1 MKEIGFGRMFNVIV
15 TSAENA
21 IPDCFS
27 SSAVVSILCR
37 KGYYVLFR
45 FNAKED

>member
-1 MKEIGFGRMFNVIV
+1 MKKTGFARIFVESANVSA

-37 KGYYVLFR
+37 EG
-45 FNAKED
+45 